1 MVSLFMYSQQFFH
14 IILISVLCTSIGD
27 IPPSWPAAGA
37 LVTDRFCYI
46 DHDNFL
52 AFPIV
57 SEEIISS
64 W

>member
-27 IPPSWPAAGA
+27 IPPSLSATGA
-37 LVTDRFCYI
+37 LVTDSFCYI
-46 DHDNFL
+46 DHGDFL
-52 AFPIV
+52 AFSIA
-57 SEEIISS
+57 SEEVISS